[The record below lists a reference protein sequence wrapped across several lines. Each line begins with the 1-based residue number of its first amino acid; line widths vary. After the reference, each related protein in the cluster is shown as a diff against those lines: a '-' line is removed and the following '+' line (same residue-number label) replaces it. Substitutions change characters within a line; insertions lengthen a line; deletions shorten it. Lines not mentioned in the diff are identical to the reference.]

1 MSSISSDNIRTAV
14 DLVTH
19 ADPRVTAHEIAEQA
33 WGERCYLGLRCDL
46 SALPERKPARLELEM
61 RPAELLSFHGF
72 ETEREHAAS
81 SDLKQLLLRE
91 RFRLHGVTTL
101 YVAETSRGRP
111 IYCQWLIRPPEMP
124 RMEDCVPDTYEP
136 LGADEVMLEG
146 AYTFTEF
153 RGKKA
158 MSDGMWQLLAIA
170 RDEGYASA
178 LTYVADDNVPSLR
191 GCAAVGFVPDHAH
204 VSVRRLTRRRTDRLP
219 VDDAMRARL
228 RTATG
233 R

>member
-1 MSSISSDNIRTAV
+1 VGSLLGTIASVVIFRGLIDVI
-14 DLVTH
+14 
-19 ADPRVTAHEIAEQA
+19 AHRFI
-33 WGERCYLGLRCDL
+33 
-46 SALPERKPARLELEM
+46 PA
-61 RPAELLSFHGF
+61 P
-72 ETEREHAAS
+72 
-81 SDLKQLLLRE
+81 
-91 RFRLHGVTTL
+91 TL
-101 YVAETSRGRP
+101 YGAETSRGRP

-136 LGADEVMLEG
+136 LGEDEAMLEG

-178 LTYVADDNVPSLR
+178 LTHVADDNVPSLR

>member
-1 MSSISSDNIRTAV
+1 
-14 DLVTH
+14 
-19 ADPRVTAHEIAEQA
+19 
-33 WGERCYLGLRCDL
+33 
-46 SALPERKPARLELEM
+46 
-61 RPAELLSFHGF
+61 
-72 ETEREHAAS
+72 
-81 SDLKQLLLRE
+81 
-91 RFRLHGVTTL
+91 
-101 YVAETSRGRP
+101 
-111 IYCQWLIRPPEMP
+111 
-124 RMEDCVPDTYEP
+124 
-136 LGADEVMLEG
+136 MLEG

-204 VSVRRLTRRRTDRLP
+204 LSVRRLTRRRTDRLP
-219 VDDAMRARL
+219 VDDAMWERWRA
-228 RTATG
+228 ATG